1 MEGLH
6 RTSALF
12 CAPEKTTV
20 RQPILILSPCV
31 RGSLGFQVLRSTSA
45 LFWAPE
51 KVGVR
56 QPILI
61 LSPFVWG
68 SPRTE
73 VLGRTSTLFW
83 APGKARVR
91 QPVLL
96 LSPFVWGRLSGSHAG
111 QLFSSGFLW
120 DMPPYVVYRVF
131 YLYEFVLMS
140 DKRESGEEGG
150 KKRERK
156 AVAEDPGK
164 RIRLKRE
171 PKEEP
176 KEAKDPEVKVED
188 EGMGFSSPL
197 HAHAPAPPPA
207 PAPAPP
213 PDPPAPPAPIPAF
226 LVDVFAHDMYDV
238 RARRDEGNMSVVDL
252 GDRPQ
257 GVIGLHLGVS

>member
-1 MEGLH
+1 MVPGVL
-6 RTSALF
+6 TPCKIIILG
-12 CAPEKTTV
+12 EKMTPLPPPT
-20 RQPILILSPCV
+20 
-31 RGSLGFQVLRSTSA
+31 
-45 LFWAPE
+45 
-51 KVGVR
+51 
-56 QPILI
+56 
-61 LSPFVWG
+61 
-68 SPRTE
+68 
-73 VLGRTSTLFW
+73 
-83 APGKARVR
+83 RV
-91 QPVLL
+91 
-96 LSPFVWGRLSGSHAG
+96 RLSGSHAG

-188 EGMGFSSPL
+188 EEMASSSALP
-197 HAHAPAPPPA
+197 AHAPAPA

-213 PDPPAPPAPIPAF
+213 PPGSTCA
-226 LVDVFAHDMYDV
+226 
-238 RARRDEGNMSVVDL
+238 ARPHPNLPCGCL
-252 GDRPQ
+252 RP
-257 GVIGLHLGVS
+257 